1 MMVDGEKE
9 QNLCKKT
16 MSYPMEMSGKD
27 EMKAQKGGGGG
38 QGDSTGRLAANDLVY
53 ILPPDMS
60 VSVNR
65 TFKNQYFQ
73 NNSYGNNQRGICV
86 LNTGA
91 DYGDMRQSSL
101 EFDVECTG
109 PTGTVGYFG
118 RHGSAMNL
126 IKSITISSR
135 SGDEVSRV
143 QDLNLLSYSQNG
155 FKYDK
160 SWHETVGQT
169 IGTGAHLLNN
179 LDAGAALYK
188 SQHFSIPL
196 YLLSEFFAYGRLM
209 PPMMLS
215 GMRIEIEWASAT
227 EAFQAVDADSR
238 AALAAA
244 PITSF
249 VINNPFV
256 AMRAVQVTDATQRAL
271 NEMSAVNGL
280 ELVYCDYERTDR
292 TSSGTASDL
301 NMEIR
306 KAASRA
312 IRCHLTTRVTA
323 NVNSGVLNSL
333 MSEPWGYT
341 YWQWQ
346 LGSLYF
352 PQQPVQSKDGDGAK
366 NLTQAE
372 SYKHALIT
380 FDKYKSGKCAA
391 TPLNKHGNAF
401 TNSNMVNTDDAL
413 DLKIIS
419 PYRSLALGHTGLAED
434 YVDGKTGD
442 EDFGTFANGNGI
454 VSVLLE
460 RSDLFDLSGVP
471 INNSRVLAVRAT
483 YSGAVLRTFTT
494 FLKYVRLA
502 RVFMNNIEVEQ

>member
-1 MMVDGEKE
+1 
-9 QNLCKKT
+9 
-16 MSYPMEMSGKD
+16 MSYPMQMSGKD
-27 EMKAQKGGGGG
+27 EMKAQKGGGSVGG

-109 PTGTVGYFG
+109 PASIIGYFG
-118 RHGSAMNL
+118 RHGSALNL

-169 IGTGAHLLNN
+169 IGTGAHLLNTT
-179 LDAGAALYK
+179 DAGVGVYK

-209 PPMMLS
+209 PPMILS
-215 GMRIEIEWASAT
+215 GMRIEIEWASAQ
-227 EAFQAVDADSR
+227 EAFHSVPSSVR
-238 AALAAA
+238 TVAAT
-244 PITSF
+244 TSIATF
-249 VINNPFV
+249 VINNPYV

-292 TSSGTASDL
+292 TSSGTANDL

-312 IRCHLTTRVTA
+312 IRCHLATRITA
-323 NVNSGVLNSL
+323 NAASGNADSL
-333 MSEPWGYT
+333 QSEPWDYT

-352 PQQPVQSKDGDGAK
+352 PQQPVQSKEGGAK
-366 NLTQAE
+366 KLTMSE
-372 SYKHALIT
+372 SYKHALVT

-391 TPLNKHGNAF
+391 TPLNKHGTAF
-401 TNSNMVNTDDAL
+401 DNSTMLETKAADEIKTV
-413 DLKIIS
+413 S
-419 PYRSLALGHTGLAED
+419 PYKSTRAELIALGETVAL
-434 YVDGKTGD
+434 GD

-471 INNSRVLAVRAT
+471 INNSRVLAVRANYAGT
-483 YSGAVLRTFTT
+483 TARTFTT